1 MMADRSTG
9 KDLRWFGVMMGA
21 ALCAGAIFAWRGG
34 SPRAAAVLCG
44 AGGIF
49 LLLGLAAP
57 RALGLVYRPWMKLA
71 AAMGWVNT
79 RILLGLMFFLV
90 FTPIALVRRALG
102 RDPLDLRFDEKS
114 RAASTYWKRK
124 APPEDIRKYFERQS

>member
-1 MMADRSTG
+1 MDKATTT

-34 SPRAAAVLCG
+34 SPRAAAALCG
-44 AGGIF
+44 AGGICF
-49 LLLGLAAP
+49 LTGLAAP

-71 AAMGWVNT
+71 AVMGWVNT
-79 RILLGLMFFLV
+79 RILLGLMFYLV

-102 RDPLDLRFDEKS
+102 RDPLDRRFDENA
-114 RAASTYWKRK
+114 RGASTYWKRK
-124 APPEDIRKYFERQS
+124 VPPEDVRKYFERQS